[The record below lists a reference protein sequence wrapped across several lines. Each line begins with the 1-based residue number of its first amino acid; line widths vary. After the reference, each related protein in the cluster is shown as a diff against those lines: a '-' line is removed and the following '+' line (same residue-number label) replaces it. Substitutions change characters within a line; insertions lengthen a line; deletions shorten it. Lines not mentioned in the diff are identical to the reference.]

1 MDINLNRRSFLRGAG
16 VAMALPLMESL
27 TSPTMAAAAKGKPVK
42 RFVCLSNN
50 YGVYQKSFFPDV
62 NQPGADYE
70 MPETLKSLEKHRKD
84 ITLFQN
90 LDHGFTGGHQGVPVF
105 LSGVRPILAHNYSEG
120 NISLDQKLA
129 EHHGAATRFPSMT
142 LGVRERNLLS
152 FTRTGVQVP
161 NMDMRAAYKAMFFE
175 DTPQKK
181 TSEAERFKRQNSILD
196 VVMDQAKSLNG
207 QLGKNDQRKLEEYFD
222 SVRTLEKKIGQQEPW
237 LERPKPKTDVPEP
250 KPGNRTEE
258 QLKAMI
264 EIIALAIQT
273 DSTRAITCTSGFANG
288 DFGLNGGYHGFSH
301 HGERPEPVAA
311 LKKIEGFQV
320 SMMSYLVDLLKAQ
333 DDPINGGTLLDHT
346 SVLYGCG
353 MATGGHST
361 RNLPLVLAGGG
372 FKHGEH
378 KVYPGPHLKDL
389 KSSDR
394 LVSQEKR
401 LAEGVSEVPAAN
413 LLLSILQNSGLE
425 IDRFGSST
433 GTLAGLEWS

>member
-1 MDINLNRRSFLRGAG
+1 MDNQLNRRSFLKGAG
-16 VAMALPLMESL
+16 VAIALPVMESL
-27 TSPTMAAAAKGKPVK
+27 APPALAATSKKPVK

-50 YGVYQKSFFPDV
+50 YGVYQKAFFPSTDQV
-62 NQPGADYE
+62 GANYD

-84 ITLFQN
+84 FTVFSN

-105 LSGVRPILAHNYSEG
+105 LSGVRPILAHNYPEG

-175 DTPQKK
+175 DTPDKK
-181 TSEAERFKRQNSILD
+181 ISQAERFKRQNSILD
-196 VVMDQAKSLNG
+196 VVRDQAKSLNG
-207 QLGKNDQRKLEEYFD
+207 ELAKQDQQKLEEYFD
-222 SVRTLEKKIGQQEPW
+222 SVRTLEKKIQQQEPW
-237 LERPKPKTDVPEP
+237 LERPKPKAPIDEP
-250 KPGNRTEE
+250 KPGNGTEE

-264 EIIALAIQT
+264 EIIALALQT
-273 DSTRAITCTSGFANG
+273 DSTRAITCASGFANG

-301 HGERPEPVAA
+301 HGERDEPVAA

-320 SMMSYLVDLLKAQ
+320 SMMSHLIDLLKTQ
-333 DDPINGGTLLDHT
+333 KDPINGGTLFDHT
-346 SVLYGCG
+346 SILYGCG
-353 MATGGHST
+353 MATGTHST
-361 RNLPLVLAGGG
+361 KNLPLVLAGGG

-378 KVYPGPHLKDL
+378 KVYPEPDGQ
-389 KSSDR
+389 R
-394 LVSQEKR
+394 
-401 LAEGVSEVPAAN
+401 VPAAN

-433 GTLAGLEWS
+433 STLRGLEWKA